1 MKSSGLVA
9 LLLGIMAAPLIAAPN
24 LKPDLVQ
31 GKTKVEEVCVTCHTL
46 DGNST
51 SPIYPIVAGQH
62 VEYLQKQ
69 LHDFKAGTR
78 INNIMQPWA
87 AILTDQDIVNVS
99 AYYASQTLKD
109 KTASNQELAEA
120 GEKIYRGGIIEK
132 NIPACMGCHGPSGA
146 GIPSQY
152 PQLSSQ
158 HATYTEAQLQA
169 FKKANRA
176 NDPASMMRDIADK
189 LSDAE
194 IKAVAEY
201 ISGLR

>member
-1 MKSSGLVA
+1 MKSSALVTV
-9 LLLGIMAAPLIAAPN
+9 LLGIMAAPLMAAPN

-31 GKTKVEEVCVTCHTL
+31 GKAKVEEVCVTCHTL
-46 DGNST
+46 DGNSVA
-51 SPIYPIVAGQH
+51 PIYPIVAGQH

-69 LHDFKAGTR
+69 LHAFKAGR
-78 INNIMQPWA
+78 RLDNVMRPWA
-87 AILTDQDIVNVS
+87 LTLTDQDIVNVS
-99 AYYASQTLKD
+99 AYYASQKLKER
-109 KTASNQELAEA
+109 TASNQELADTGA
-120 GEKIYRGGIIEK
+120 KIYRGGIMEK
-132 NIPACMGCHGPSGA
+132 NVPACMGCHGPSGA

-158 HATYTEAQLQA
+158 HATYTEAQLLA
-169 FKKANRA
+169 FKKASRT
-176 NDPASMMRDIADK
+176 NDPASMMQDIAAR